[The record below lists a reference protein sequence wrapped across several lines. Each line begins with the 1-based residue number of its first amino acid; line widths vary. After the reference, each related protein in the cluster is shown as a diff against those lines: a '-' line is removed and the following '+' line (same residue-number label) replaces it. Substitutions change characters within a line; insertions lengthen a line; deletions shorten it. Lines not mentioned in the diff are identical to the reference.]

1 MPKSVKKL
9 IIMKILF
16 VIDTYYTNNNG
27 TSISAQRFASE
38 LRKRGH
44 EVRILTANDAGEN
57 DEKLFSVRYFRM
69 PIFQPIMNKH
79 NFNFAKFW
87 GRETNETI
95 DAAVNWADIVHCFLP
110 FPLEGV
116 VERHC
121 EKVGK
126 TCTAAAHLQA
136 ESLTANIR
144 MHKIPWVNNFFYKI
158 FGKILCNRVK
168 HVHCPSQFMADEVK
182 SHGFTAKMHPISNGI
197 QPVFSEAGKQHIA
210 GHRTETFEEYKGKIL
225 IMMVGRLTRE
235 KQQALII
242 KAVPHS
248 KYADRIQLIFAGRG
262 PMQESYEKLGQSL
275 PLKPQF
281 VYVKRDEL
289 IRLLSQADLYVHAA
303 DMESEAISCIEAFAT
318 GLVPVIANSPLSATK
333 QFALDERSLFKAGD
347 AKDLARAIDYW
358 LDNTEER
365 LRMEKVYQESAHKYN
380 IDNSI
385 TLFEEMLH
393 EALADDGK

>member
-1 MPKSVKKL
+1 
-9 IIMKILF
+9 MKILF
-16 VIDTYYTNNNG
+16 VIDTYFTNNNG
-27 TSISAQRFASE
+27 TSISAQRYAAE

-57 DEKLFSVRYFRM
+57 DENLFSLRYFRM
-69 PIFQPIMNKH
+69 PIFQPLMNKH

-87 GRETNETI
+87 GKETRETIE
-95 DAAVNWADIVHCFLP
+95 AAVGWADIVHCFLP
-110 FPLEGV
+110 FPIEGV
-116 VERHC
+116 VERYC

-136 ESLTANIR
+136 ESLTANIHLHR
-144 MHKIPWVNNFFYKI
+144 CKWANDLFYKI
-158 FGKILCNRVK
+158 FAKILCNRVK

-182 SHGFTAKMHPISNGI
+182 AHGFTAKMHPISNGI
-197 QPVFSEAGKQHIA
+197 QPVFIEAGKRHIE
-210 GHRTETFEEYKGKIL
+210 GHRTETFDEYKGKIL

-242 KAVPHS
+242 NAVPYS

-262 PMQESYEKLGQSL
+262 PMQESYEKLGRTL

-281 VYVKRDEL
+281 VYLKRDEL
-289 IRLLSQADLYVHAA
+289 IKLLSQADLYVHAA

-365 LRMEKVYQESAHKYN
+365 LRMEKVYQESANKYN

-393 EALADDGK
+393 EALKDDGK